1 MLSRLVVS
9 GHSPGVRHRRAAIAL
24 TWGLLLLALALFWLL
39 TGPAEAARAARFP
52 HAGDLILLGAYDGE
66 RVVSF
71 EEEVA
76 THGGLG
82 GPQAWP
88 FIAFP
93 PAMRLPAQG
102 IGNAE
107 EVYTRLVGVYG
118 GDSS

>member
-1 MLSRLVVS
+1 MLSRLTVTR
-9 GHSPGVRHRRAAIAL
+9 HSPGVRHRRAAITL
-24 TWGLLLLALALFWLL
+24 TWGLLLALALFWLL
-39 TGPAEAARAARFP
+39 TGPAEAVRVARFP

-71 EEEVA
+71 EEQVA